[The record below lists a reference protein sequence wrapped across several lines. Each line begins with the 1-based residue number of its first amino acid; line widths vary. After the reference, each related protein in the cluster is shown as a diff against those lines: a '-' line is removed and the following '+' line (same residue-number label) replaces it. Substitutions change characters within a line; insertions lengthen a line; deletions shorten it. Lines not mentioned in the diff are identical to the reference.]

1 MMKVVKLVAL
11 IVAAVAGGWWARL
24 AAHSKRP
31 PAEGVWREISDA
43 ELS

>member
-1 MMKVVKLVAL
+1 MKVAKLVAL
-11 IVAAVAGGWWARL
+11 VAIAVAGGWLARL

-31 PAEGVWREISDA
+31 PAEGVWREISGA